1 MNQFC
6 CCGRLVAD
14 PEKQTSENGNSY
26 LKFTLAVP
34 RSSKNADGEYYF
46 VKDNITFTTPS
57 LNPFE
62 VLRSWDMC
70 LMASDGSMLKV
81 SKSF

>member
-1 MNQFC
+1 MDLLELRQKLEEAF
-6 CCGRLVAD
+6 G
-14 PEKQTSENGNSY
+14 TSTKSY
-26 LKFTLAVP
+26 NRFKEFVTSLNWDYSFY
-34 RSSKNADGEYYF
+34 ADGEYYF